1 MINGQRHGTARVL
14 NCDYFI
20 DLEHDAKC
28 WRVIAITHCLNGSS
42 LLPPAFNYPDQ
53 ATAEQYARA
62 AISMQLSAR
71 RARPFRS
78 GVDRAGSH

>member
-1 MINGQRHGTARVL
+1 MINGQQHGAARVL
-14 NCDYFI
+14 NGNYFI
-20 DLEHDAKC
+20 DLEHDAQC
-28 WRVIAITHCLNGSS
+28 WRVIAITHCLNESS

-71 RARPFRS
+71 RRK
-78 GVDRAGSH
+78 

>member
-1 MINGQRHGTARVL
+1 MNMINGQQHGTARVFDC
-14 NCDYFI
+14 NYFI

-53 ATAEQYARA
+53 ATAGHYARA
-62 AISMQLSAR
+62 VIKTQLSAR
-71 RARPFRS
+71 RRK
-78 GVDRAGSH
+78 